1 MIDNVYVKEVV
12 NNVAIMTII
21 IISTYPVIYIIR
33 SMVDF
38 IQKAFRYIN
47 VDKVFKSASPFKKLR
62 GR

>member
-1 MIDNVYVKEVV
+1 MIDNELVKEVM
-12 NNVAIMTII
+12 NNVALITII

-38 IQKAFRYIN
+38 IQKAFRNIN